1 MKTALRC
8 DASCAAFEVI
18 CPDGRIGVV
27 EAVLEGPTGEPEE
40 LAVRAGLFSRR
51 ILFIPVEE
59 VVEVDP
65 GARRVLLD
73 RPPRLTGS
81 VSLDEWLPRAAA

>member
-1 MKTALRC
+1 MKTALPC
-8 DASCAAFEVI
+8 YTSCAGFEVLG
-18 CPDGRIGVV
+18 PDGRVGVV

-40 LAVRAGLFSRR
+40 LAVRAVLFSRR
-51 ILFIPVEE
+51 ILFMPIEE

-81 VSLDEWLPRAAA
+81 I